1 VKKIVLIGLIL
12 VVLVCV
18 VYITKYYFHEEG
30 KVFGDIYVTMKSG
43 DIKRVAVAGV
53 DVVLY
58 KVDNPNAV
66 LQQIDSI
73 QKQYMKLLT
82 ESVREYGETVNEM
95 QEKSDEY
102 TKFRDSCSEKAYEQS
117 ISKSAEK
124 KLRIKQL
131 KAEHNSK
138 INGILTP
145 FIFKKGKSD
154 VKGHYEFTGAP
165 YGKYIVFSS
174 YSILEENGDWLYPI
188 EVNNKENRIDLT
200 TNNIYQEHIFYD
212 PYESILEK
220 EKAY

>member
-1 VKKIVLIGLIL
+1 MKKVFLIGLSL

-18 VYITKYYFHEEG
+18 GFITKYYFHKEG
-30 KVFGDIYVTMKSG
+30 KVFGDIYVTLKSG
-43 DIKRVAVAGV
+43 DIKRVAVAGA

-73 QKQYMKLLT
+73 QKQYMNLLT
-82 ESVREYGETVNEM
+82 GSVREYRETVNEM
-95 QEKSDEY
+95 QERSAEY
-102 TKFRDSCSEKAYEQS
+102 TRFRDSCSEKAYEQS

-124 KLRIKQL
+124 KLRVKQL

-154 VKGHYEFTGAP
+154 VKGHYEFTDAP
-165 YGKYIVFSS
+165 YGKYVVFSN

-188 EVNNKENRIDLT
+188 EVSNKENRIDLT
-200 TNNIYQEHIFYD
+200 NNNIYQGHIFYD
-212 PYESILEK
+212 PHESIPEK

>member
-1 VKKIVLIGLIL
+1 VKKKVFLIGLIL
-12 VVLVCV
+12 VILAGTVL
-18 VYITKYYFHEEG
+18 IKKYYFHKEG

-53 DVVLY
+53 DVVIY
-58 KVDNPNAV
+58 KVDDPNAV

-73 QKQYMKLLT
+73 QKQYMKPLT

-102 TKFRDSCSEKAYEQS
+102 AKFRDSCSEKAYEQS

-154 VKGHYEFTGAP
+154 VKGHYEFTDAP
-165 YGKYIVFSS
+165 YGKYIVFSN

-200 TNNIYQEHIFYD
+200 NNNMYQGDIFF
-212 PYESILEK
+212 
-220 EKAY
+220 

>member
-1 VKKIVLIGLIL
+1 
-12 VVLVCV
+12 
-18 VYITKYYFHEEG
+18 
-30 KVFGDIYVTMKSG
+30 MKSG
-43 DIKRVAVAGV
+43 DIKKVAVAGV

-66 LQQIDSI
+66 LQQIDNI

-82 ESVREYGETVNEM
+82 ESVREYGETVREM

-154 VKGHYEFTGAP
+154 VNGHYEFADAP
-165 YGKYIVFSS
+165 YGKYIVFSN
-174 YSILEENGDWLYPI
+174 YSIFEENGDWLYPI

-200 TNNIYQEHIFYD
+200 NNNMYQGDIFYD
-212 PYESILEK
+212 SYESIFEK